1 MFLKKTKLLY
11 FLVFLSVFKLSAQDL
26 SKLYEN
32 ANTAVVTIFSLEE
45 KLQEVNGTFKTVSTD
60 GLGSGFMI
68 SETDIITAAHVVDHA
83 EQIRVRF
90 LDGTILSARV
100 ITTHKTA
107 DVAHIK
113 LDSPKYSTQ
122 TLRLANSDNTKIGEQ
137 VFVIGAPFGYS
148 HSLSSGYV
156 SGIRKSKLGKNMFTQ
171 SEFIQTDASINTGNS
186 GGPLINMNG
195 EVIGIVSQIL
205 SNSGGSDGIGFAA
218 SSNMVKKLVIDK
230 PTPWIGMDAIPL
242 VGKMKSYFNLP
253 QNSGLLVQRIVA
265 GSWGDKMGLKGG
277 DVEALIGK
285 QKMILGGDIILSI
298 NNIEFDMKD
307 ESLHKI
313 GEMATNLSQASTISM
328 KVLRDGKVIT
338 LSR

>member
-1 MFLKKTKLLY
+1 MFLKKIKSVLCVL
-11 FLVFLSVFKLSAQDL
+11 FLIVLKSQAQDL

-32 ANTAVVTIFSLEE
+32 ANTAVVTIFALEE
-45 KLQEVNGTFKTVSTD
+45 KLQEVNGAFKTVSTD

-68 SETDIITAAHVVDHA
+68 SETDIITAAHVVDAA
-83 EQIRVRF
+83 EIIKVRF
-90 LDGTILSARV
+90 LDGTTLSARV

-113 LDSPKYSTQ
+113 LDSPKNGTKP
-122 TLRLANSDNTKIGEQ
+122 LRLANSDYAKIGEQ

-186 GGPLINMNG
+186 GGPLINMKG
-195 EVIGIVSQIL
+195 EVIGVVSQIL

-218 SSNMVKKLVIDK
+218 TSNMVKKLVLDK

-277 DVEALIGK
+277 DIKASIGK

-307 ESLHKI
+307 DSLLKI
-313 GEMATNLSQASTISM
+313 GEMATNLSESSTIAM
-328 KVLRDGKVIT
+328 KVLRDGKIIN